1 MASSEIRAGKAYV
14 EIGTKNSGLDA
25 GFLSARRHLGSFVDS
40 VRGAELK
47 LRNFSVSARNLGLD
61 LIKLGVVLGTP
72 VVFSVKQFADFE
84 KQLARISTFLKNP
97 QELMPKFKS
106 EILKL
111 SDEFGI
117 AATEM
122 ANGLAEI
129 LSANIPASESFE
141 FLKQAM
147 KGAVGNA
154 VEFKDQ
160 LSGLIT
166 FMQAFQGSGL
176 TAARATELL
185 RVAVEEGR
193 IPANDLANTMGMVAS
208 KMAQA
213 GGSAEELIATYSALS
228 TTGLSVSEQ
237 TTMFRGILT
246 AFSDASPETAK
257 EFVRLSKAVT
267 GIAQPMTLANLRTQ
281 GFTKTLEWLSKLSP
295 DDLGKIFKDVR
306 AANGIIV
313 LSSKMDLYKRSL
325 EAARGRAN
333 LADKAFETMSSTL
346 AHLGEKIVTVGKNLA
361 IQFGEV
367 LLGTLKEVGNA
378 LIEIGNIV
386 SAFIKANPQLAITL
400 TKIAVTAAAVGS
412 VLLGLG
418 LTFSI
423 MSTALSGLVAI
434 GGVVVGVFTTIFGI
448 IGSLLSFL
456 FSWSG
461 AIVAIGVALTTTFV
475 NVGGFFEKLSDGV
488 KSGFESLS
496 VVFERF
502 KNSIVETFEL
512 VKRAVAAKNY
522 DLAVKLVINKI
533 KILWYQAVE
542 DIATKYN
549 ELKTKFA
556 SVILSLKERVA
567 DWTGFILTKLTELT
581 TLSVFKDISNLF
593 SEAFQDMDGTLE
605 GFQRTWVRV
614 WASMHEFALT
624 VIKKV
629 QDGWDNIK
637 LAAQTH
643 RGILGGRTEGDIAM
657 AKADFTDAVKKYGS
671 SSDKENL
678 SELIR
683 LSEAIY
689 KTNSILDDKTIS
701 PDARKNFTEVLNDQQ
716 NALKIV
722 TDDLKRA
729 SFWWKTNGMAAE
741 SGAVA
746 RKNLDLGFKPL
757 DEFERDVFSTLGS
770 IEQEKAARELKYQ
783 EDIANINKKKTAA
796 LANISNETEEERLRK
811 LNESFGNTPF
821 SDPARQRRILERE
834 AENELKRKLKES
846 EDAKKI
852 SDLVF
857 GLNEKFGNFW
867 EKTFAQDAK
876 VPNDKTDIS
885 AIEIEKK
892 KIRDGVLGAF
902 NVNALGN
909 YGAGDVMKSVKELL
923 EEAARR
929 DLERKQMLDEDLKT
943 QKKIEQNTKQQF
955 RFSGGI

>member
-333 LADKAFETMSSTL
+333 LADKAFETMSTTL
-346 AHLGEKIVTVGKNLA
+346 THLGEKIVTVGKNLA

-386 SAFIKANPQLAITL
+386 SAFVKANPQLAITL
-400 TKIAVTAAAVGS
+400 TKIAVTAATVGG

-418 LTFSI
+418 LAFSI

-434 GGVVVGVFTTIFGI
+434 GGVVVGIISSIVGTIS
-448 IGSLLSFL
+448 SLVLFL
-456 FSWSG
+456 FSWGG
-461 AIVAIGVALTTTFV
+461 AITAFGVALINTFFDFGKV
-475 NVGGFFEKLSDGV
+475 FDSVKNGI
-488 KSGFESLS
+488 KSGVDNLKGIFSK
-496 VVFERF
+496 F
-502 KNSIVETFEL
+502 KDSIGRTFDA
-512 VKRAVAAKNY
+512 VKNAVAAKNY

-533 KILWYQAVE
+533 KILWIDAVDE
-542 DIATKYN
+542 ITKKYN
-549 ELKTKFA
+549 QLKDSFVEKFNY
-556 SVILSLKERVA
+556 VKQFLSDFV
-567 DWTGFILTKLTELT
+567 TGVLEKFTELTKL
-581 TLSVFKDISNLF
+581 DIFSNLGEMF
-593 SEAFQDMDGTLE
+593 NDVLQDMDGSLL
-605 GFQRTWVRV
+605 GFQKTWIRV
-614 WASMHEFALT
+614 WTNMQQFALSVLKT
-624 VIKKV
+624 FKDTI
-629 QDGWDNIK
+629 DNLDFGMTFI
-637 LAAQTH
+637 AQKIT
-643 RGILGGRTEGDIAM
+643 GSRTEGEIADAQWM
-657 AKADFTDAVKKYGS
+657 IKDLFKKDADTTEKIKKLEKLAQVITSQNITLEASVSTDFEKAQAKQNLVYLKRDFDKIFKEI
-671 SSDKENL
+671 SDKVAFGLEMPIGKSQSDL
-678 SELIR
+678 
-683 LSEAIY
+683 
-689 KTNSILDDKTIS
+689 K
-701 PDARKNFTEVLNDQQ
+701 
-716 NALKIV
+716 NALARGFNPLSPYELALNNILSQSEQSKVDRQSQFDKDIDEGLKKQESKIQALNEAALKDEDLAKIKKEELREERSKLIAEEQKLIKDASVALEGKKLADLV
-722 TDDLKRA
+722 TD
-729 SFWWKTNGMAAE
+729 
-741 SGAVA
+741 
-746 RKNLDLGFKPL
+746 
-757 DEFERDVFSTLGS
+757 
-770 IEQEKAARELKYQ
+770 
-783 EDIANINKKKTAA
+783 
-796 LANISNETEEERLRK
+796 
-811 LNESFGNTPF
+811 LNT
-821 SDPARQRRILERE
+821 
-834 AENELKRKLKES
+834 
-846 EDAKKI
+846 
-852 SDLVF
+852 
-857 GLNEKFGNFW
+857 KFGNFW

-876 VPNDKTDIS
+876 VPNDRTDIS
-885 AIEIEKK
+885 AIEIEKQ
-892 KIRDGVLGAF
+892 KIKDGIMGAF

-909 YGAGDVMKSVKELL
+909 FGAGDVMKSVKELL
-923 EEAARR
+923 EEA
-929 DLERKQMLDEDLKT
+929 
-943 QKKIEQNTKQQF
+943 QKKANEAKAQRDEQIKIQTMIQKNTKEIP
-955 RFSGGI
+955 RFTGG

>member
-325 EAARGRAN
+325 EAARSRAN
-333 LADKAFETMSSTL
+333 LADKAFETMTDTL
-346 AHLGEKIVTVGKNLA
+346 THLGEKIVTVGKNLA

-400 TKIAVTAAAVGS
+400 TKIAVVAATVGS

-418 LTFSI
+418 LAFSI

-434 GGVVVGVFTTIFGI
+434 GGVVVGIISSIVGTIS
-448 IGSLLSFL
+448 SLVLFL
-456 FSWSG
+456 FSWGG
-461 AIVAIGVALTTTFV
+461 AITTFGVALINTFFDFGKV
-475 NVGGFFEKLSDGV
+475 FDSVKNGI
-488 KSGFESLS
+488 KSGVDNLKGIFSK
-496 VVFERF
+496 F
-502 KNSIVETFEL
+502 KDSIGRTFDA
-512 VKRAVAAKNY
+512 VKNAVAAKNY

-533 KILWYQAVE
+533 KILWIDAVDE
-542 DIATKYN
+542 ITKKYN
-549 ELKTKFA
+549 QLKDSFVEKFNY
-556 SVILSLKERVA
+556 VKQFLNDFV
-567 DWTGFILTKLTELT
+567 TGVLEKFTELTKL
-581 TLSVFKDISNLF
+581 DIFSNLGEMF
-593 SEAFQDMDGTLE
+593 NDVLQDMDGSLL
-605 GFQRTWVRV
+605 GFQKTWIRV
-614 WASMHEFALT
+614 WTNMQQFALSVLKT
-624 VIKKV
+624 FKDTI
-629 QDGWDNIK
+629 DNLDFGMTFI
-637 LAAQTH
+637 AQKIT
-643 RGILGGRTEGDIAM
+643 GSRTEGEIADAQWM
-657 AKADFTDAVKKYGS
+657 IKDLFKKDADTTEKIKKLEKLAQVITSQNITLEASVSTDFEKAQAKQNLVYLKRDFDKIFKEI
-671 SSDKENL
+671 SDKV
-678 SELIR
+678 
-683 LSEAIY
+683 AFG
-689 KTNSILDDKTIS
+689 LDMPIGKSQSDLK
-701 PDARKNFTEVLNDQQ
+701 
-716 NALKIV
+716 NALARGFNPLSPYELALNNILSQSEQSKVDRQSQFDKDIDEGLKKQESKIQALNAAALKDEDLAKIKKEELREERSKLIAEEQKLIKDASVALEGKKLADLV
-722 TDDLKRA
+722 TD
-729 SFWWKTNGMAAE
+729 
-741 SGAVA
+741 
-746 RKNLDLGFKPL
+746 
-757 DEFERDVFSTLGS
+757 
-770 IEQEKAARELKYQ
+770 
-783 EDIANINKKKTAA
+783 
-796 LANISNETEEERLRK
+796 
-811 LNESFGNTPF
+811 LNT
-821 SDPARQRRILERE
+821 
-834 AENELKRKLKES
+834 
-846 EDAKKI
+846 
-852 SDLVF
+852 
-857 GLNEKFGNFW
+857 KFGNFW

-876 VPNDKTDIS
+876 VPNDRTDIS

>member
-325 EAARGRAN
+325 EAARSRAN
-333 LADKAFETMSSTL
+333 LADKAFETMTDTL
-346 AHLGEKIVTVGKNLA
+346 THLGEKIVTVGKNLA

-378 LIEIGNIV
+378 LIEIGNII
-386 SAFIKANPQLAITL
+386 SAFIKKNPELAITL
-400 TKIAVTAAAVGS
+400 TKIAVVAATVGG

-418 LTFSI
+418 LAFSI
-423 MSTALSGLVAI
+423 LSTALSGLVAI
-434 GGVVVGVFTTIFGI
+434 GGVVVGIISSIVGTIS
-448 IGSLLSFL
+448 SLVLFL
-456 FSWSG
+456 FSWGG
-461 AIVAIGVALTTTFV
+461 AITTFGVALINTFFDFGKV
-475 NVGGFFEKLSDGV
+475 FDSVKNGI
-488 KSGFESLS
+488 KSGVDNLKGIFSK
-496 VVFERF
+496 F
-502 KNSIVETFEL
+502 KDSIGRTFDA
-512 VKRAVAAKNY
+512 VKNAVAAKNY

-533 KILWYQAVE
+533 KILWIDAVDE
-542 DIATKYN
+542 ITKKYN
-549 ELKTKFA
+549 QLKDSFVEKFNY
-556 SVILSLKERVA
+556 VKQFLNDFV
-567 DWTGFILTKLTELT
+567 TGVLEKFTELTKL
-581 TLSVFKDISNLF
+581 DIFSNLGEMF
-593 SEAFQDMDGTLE
+593 NDVLQDMDGSLL
-605 GFQRTWVRV
+605 GFQKTWIRV
-614 WASMHEFALT
+614 WTNMQQFALSVLKT
-624 VIKKV
+624 FKDTI
-629 QDGWDNIK
+629 DNLDFGMTFI
-637 LAAQTH
+637 AQKIT
-643 RGILGGRTEGDIAM
+643 GSRTEGEIADAQWM
-657 AKADFTDAVKKYGS
+657 IKDLFKKDADTTEKIKKLEKLAQVITSQNITLEASVSTDFEKAQAKQNLVYLKRDFDKIFKEI
-671 SSDKENL
+671 SDKV
-678 SELIR
+678 
-683 LSEAIY
+683 AFG
-689 KTNSILDDKTIS
+689 LDMPIGKSQSDLK
-701 PDARKNFTEVLNDQQ
+701 
-716 NALKIV
+716 NALARGFNPLSPYELALNNILSQSEQSKVDRQSQFDKDIDEGLKKQESKIQALNAAALKDEDLAKIKKEELREERSKLIAEEQKLIKDASVALEGKKLADLV
-722 TDDLKRA
+722 TD
-729 SFWWKTNGMAAE
+729 
-741 SGAVA
+741 
-746 RKNLDLGFKPL
+746 
-757 DEFERDVFSTLGS
+757 
-770 IEQEKAARELKYQ
+770 
-783 EDIANINKKKTAA
+783 
-796 LANISNETEEERLRK
+796 
-811 LNESFGNTPF
+811 LNT
-821 SDPARQRRILERE
+821 
-834 AENELKRKLKES
+834 
-846 EDAKKI
+846 
-852 SDLVF
+852 
-857 GLNEKFGNFW
+857 KFGNFW

-876 VPNDKTDIS
+876 VPNDRTDIS